1 MAQPRHIVSQ
11 AEAAQFNKKREQ
23 MKGRELSRE
32 ELERELKSI
41 GYQMTMITNL
51 VDGTNP
57 PIIRV
62 SRGRYA
68 FNPNPVYITKLQAA
82 FDRRRNVQQKK
93 DISVNENKIVAAIK
107 LLKQNGYRIL
117 KPKTEYEEV

>member
-11 AEAAQFNKKREQ
+11 AEVAQFNKKREQ
-23 MKGRELSRE
+23 MKGRELSRK
-32 ELERELKSI
+32 ELERELTNI
-41 GYQMTMITNL
+41 GYQMTMIANL
-51 VDGTNP
+51 VNGVNP

-62 SRGRYA
+62 SRGRYT
-68 FNPNPVYITKLQAA
+68 FNPNPVHITRLQTA
-82 FDRRRNVQQKK
+82 FNRRHDIQYKK
-93 DISVNENKIVAAIK
+93 DSQTNENKIAAAIE